1 MNNISKK
8 KKIYCCLV
16 CIFIMLK
23 NKWDMV
29 NIRYFKYLICF
40 IILEVCKK
48 KKLCMFVVVLG
59 WGGVVELSFFLDVF

>member
-1 MNNISKK
+1 
-8 KKIYCCLV
+8 
-16 CIFIMLK
+16 
-23 NKWDMV
+23 MV
-29 NIRYFKYLICF
+29 NVRYFKYLICF